1 MIDFFLFYYYFFFF
15 SFCVGGKLTS
25 RVFEDLVLGAV
36 LFSAVIMGMVKP
48 VSSQMRKFAGVTV
61 LQGRKEERRG

>member
-1 MIDFFLFYYYFFFF
+1 MIDFLIIIIFF

-25 RVFEDLVLGAV
+25 RVLEDLVLGSV
-36 LFSAVIMGMVKP
+36 LFSAVVMGMVKP